1 MTSLIQISDTHFGT
15 EQAEVVEALVRLV
28 HRQAPDLVV
37 LSGDITQRARRVQ
50 FRAAR
55 TFVDRLNVP
64 ATLVIPGNHDI
75 PLFNLAARGFDPY
88 GNYSEVF
95 GTNLEPEFE
104 SEDLL
109 VLCVKTTRRYRHK
122 NGEVSTEQINRVA
135 RRLGQATKRQI
146 RIVVTHQ
153 PVHVIEAEDEGNLLR
168 GHENAVP
175 VWADAGADLVLGG
188 HIHLPYV
195 RGLHLERDGLARR
208 LWAVQAGT
216 AISRRLRK
224 GTANSINLIRSE
236 GDGNLRFCTVERWDY
251 APSVQS
257 FEQVARDA
265 LPCDTA
271 DIFSPQ

>member
-15 EQAEVVEALVRLV
+15 EQAEVLEALVRLV

-55 TFVDRLNVP
+55 TFVDRLNVS

-75 PLFNLAARGFDPY
+75 PLFNLVARWSDPY

-95 GTNLEPEFE
+95 GANLEPEFE

-153 PVHVIEAEDEGNLLR
+153 PVHVMETEDEGNLLR
-168 GHENAVP
+168 GHANAIR

-195 RGLHLERDGLARR
+195 RALHLERDGLARR

-216 AISRRLRK
+216 AISRRLRR
-224 GTANSINLIRSE
+224 GTANSVNLIRSE
-236 GDGNLRFCTVERWDY
+236 GDGNLRLCTVERWDY
-251 APSVQS
+251 VPSLQS

-265 LPCDTA
+265 LSCDMANMFTT
-271 DIFSPQ
+271 